1 MTNDPLTDHD
11 NIELWVS
18 RAALE
23 TVVTAALAYAK
34 YGNEG
39 NVIPK
44 ITAAVNV
51 IQDAVH
57 DAFEDPLDTNLF

>member
-1 MTNDPLTDHD
+1 MTNDPLTD

-23 TVVTAALAYAK
+23 TVVTAAMEYTYHFSLVEDWK
-34 YGNEG
+34 QVKVE
-39 NVIPK
+39 
-44 ITAAVNV
+44 AAVKV

-57 DAFEDPLDTNLF
+57 DAFEDPLDI

>member
-1 MTNDPLTDHD
+1 MMGDDPLTDHD

-23 TVVTAALAYAK
+23 TVVTAALAYA
-34 YGNEG
+34 NEG

>member
-1 MTNDPLTDHD
+1 MDSDPLTD

-18 RAALE
+18 RAAVE
-23 TVVTAALAYAK
+23 IVVRAAMSYAK

-39 NVIPK
+39 NIIPK

-57 DAFEDPLDTNLF
+57 DAFEDPLDTSSF